1 MNGRRAIGY
10 GPYAVAGGIALI
22 GALVTGVLDFVPG
35 LGWFLR
41 AVASILPLSDPN
53 LSVSLFV
60 GLPLLLALSLVLRA
74 TYVTTPANVVLALLA
89 VPCLL
94 VCLWALYS
102 AVFTSPGVYFGGL
115 FAIVM
120 GTLLAIV
127 VLVDG
132 LLSRVGAFGSAR
144 RRTRFPD

>member
-1 MNGRRAIGY
+1 MNGRRAIEY
-10 GPYAVAGGIALI
+10 GPYAVAAGIALTA
-22 GALVTGVLDFVPG
+22 ALVTGVFDFVPG

-41 AVASILPLSDPN
+41 AVASILPVRGPN
-53 LSVSLFV
+53 LSLLFV

-74 TYVTTPANVVLALLA
+74 ACVTAPVNVMLAVAA

-102 AVFTSPGVYFGGL
+102 AVFTSSGVYFGGL
-115 FAIVM
+115 FAMVAE
-120 GTLLAIV
+120 TLLAIA

-132 LLSRVGAFGSAR
+132 LLSRVGALASVR

>member
-1 MNGRRAIGY
+1 MNGCRAIEY
-10 GPYAVAGGIALI
+10 GPYTVAAGIALTA
-22 GALVTGVLDFVPG
+22 ALVTGVFDFVPG

-41 AVASILPLSDPN
+41 AVASILPVRGPN
-53 LSVSLFV
+53 LSLLFV

-74 TYVTTPANVVLALLA
+74 AYVTTPVNVVLALFA

-94 VCLWALYS
+94 VCLWGLYS
-102 AVFTSPGVYFGGL
+102 AVFTSPDVYFGGL
-115 FAIVM
+115 FAIVV